1 MSGDLVNL
9 KCKHNKYAVVNTSY
23 IETSCKMKKNY
34 RCFSKHW
41 IGADE
46 VCFFLNDLMGWLTKL
61 LKWKSWKILMQIP
74 KTNL

>member
-23 IETSCKMKKNY
+23 VETSCKMKKNY

-46 VCFFLNDLMGWLTKL
+46 VCFF
-61 LKWKSWKILMQIP
+61 
-74 KTNL
+74 